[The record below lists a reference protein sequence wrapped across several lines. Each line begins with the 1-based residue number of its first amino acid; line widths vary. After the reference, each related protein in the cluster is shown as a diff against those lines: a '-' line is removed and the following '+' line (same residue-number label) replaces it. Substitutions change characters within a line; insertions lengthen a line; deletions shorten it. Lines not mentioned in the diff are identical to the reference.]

1 MGFGDLQTPEE
12 VQLPADL
19 IHGDASDIHTKGN
32 GDNNSKVEL
41 TSWENAG
48 RLGTF
53 APGPAIEMHGGED
66 GSAIHDSPDG
76 ADGVKFALIAS
87 EFLGDEMLFSRAG
100 VEFFLLA
107 AASSAAGVLFIFA
120 SGPFSFVLAAE
131 RIVIGRL
138 RRLGVSVLR
147 VGRLL
152 FLKFLDFSLELL
164 ICFC

>member
-1 MGFGDLQTPEE
+1 
-12 VQLPADL
+12 
-19 IHGDASDIHTKGN
+19 
-32 GDNNSKVEL
+32 
-41 TSWENAG
+41 
-48 RLGTF
+48 
-53 APGPAIEMHGGED
+53 MHGGED

-152 FLKFLDFSLELL
+152 FLKFLDFSLELFDL
-164 ICFC
+164 LLLSADKL